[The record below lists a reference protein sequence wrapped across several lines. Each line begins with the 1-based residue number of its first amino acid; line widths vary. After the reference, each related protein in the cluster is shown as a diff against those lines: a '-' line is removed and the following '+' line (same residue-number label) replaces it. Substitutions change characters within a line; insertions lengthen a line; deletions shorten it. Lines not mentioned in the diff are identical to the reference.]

1 MKIIAFPFKFILIAL
16 FLVLF
21 FISVFISTGIA
32 SGGYQG
38 FSIKNKMGQ
47 IIGSYEESHALVIG
61 VSQYKNFT
69 KDYLNWADLPGVK
82 EDVKAIKKELERQGF
97 HVVLVNDPTQM
108 ELKSAFKDFIIRYG
122 KNPGNRLLF
131 YFSGHGHTLNLSKGL
146 EMGYIVPADAPNPKW
161 NKSGFL
167 AKAVDMKLIEV
178 YARQIQ
184 AKHALFIFDSCL
196 SGSIFSLE
204 KPALEHISYKTNK
217 PVRQFIFAG
226 TTNEVLLDE
235 GIFRGQ
241 FAAALKGEADFDNDK
256 YVTGA
261 ELGEFLQ
268 KTVVD
273 YSRGYQHPQYG
284 KIRDRR
290 LNKGDFVFSL
300 IPEKQPVVIGKSA
313 LEKEKINLEAEQ
325 LKLLE
330 EKIRLEEER
339 VVLKERRRIA
349 KEHLKLKAEI
359 NKVKQEH
366 EEMKVASIEP
376 QVPQKS
382 TPKLPVQKGMVY
394 IKGGC
399 YQMGDL
405 FDEGD
410 PDEKVHKV
418 CVEDFFMAEYEVTQ
432 KEWRDVMG
440 NNPSRF
446 KKCGDN
452 CPVAQVSWD
461 DVQDF
466 VQNMNKKT
474 GLNYRLP
481 TEAEW
486 EYAAKSKGKKYNYS
500 WGNGAPNGNKGG
512 NIADEEGKRKYPSW
526 DIWEGYKDGFV
537 YSAPVG
543 SFKPNELGLY
553 DMTGNVWEWVSDR
566 YGKYIQSSARN
577 PKGPSR
583 GPFRVSRGGSW
594 LSRPGTVRVS
604 NRNSGMPNLKNFDM
618 GFRLAKT
625 P

>member
-1 MKIIAFPFKFILIAL
+1 MKITGFHLKFSLIAL
-16 FLVLF
+16 FLILL
-21 FISVFISTGIA
+21 FISAFISTGIA
-32 SGGYQG
+32 SRGYQG
-38 FSIKNKMGQ
+38 FSIKNKMGEV
-47 IIGSYEESHALVIG
+47 IGNYKESHALVIG
-61 VSQYKNFT
+61 VSQYKKFT

-82 EDVKAIKKELERQGF
+82 EDVRAIKEALERQGF
-97 HVVLVNDPTQM
+97 HVVLVNDPTQVAM
-108 ELKSAFKDFIIRYG
+108 KSAFKDFISRFG
-122 KNPGNRLLF
+122 QNPGNRLLF

-146 EMGYIVPADAPNPKW
+146 EMGYLVPADAPNPKW
-161 NKSGFL
+161 DKSGFL
-167 AKAVDMKLIEV
+167 TKAVDMRLIES

-184 AKHALFIFDSCL
+184 AKHALFVFDSCL
-196 SGSIFSLE
+196 SGSIFSTE
-204 KPALEHISYKTNK
+204 KPAPAHISYKTIK
-217 PVRQFIFAG
+217 PVRQFILAG
-226 TTNEVLLDE
+226 TTNEAILEE
-235 GIFRGQ
+235 GIFRVQ
-241 FAAALKGEADFDNDK
+241 FAAALQGEADFNNDK
-256 YVTGA
+256 YVTGS

-290 LNKGDFVFSL
+290 LNEGDFVFAL
-300 IPEKQPVVIGKSA
+300 VPEKQPVVTGKGA
-313 LEKEKINLEAEQ
+313 LENEMVKLEAER

-330 EKIRLEEER
+330 ERNRLEEER
-339 VVLKERRRIA
+339 VILKERRRIA
-349 KEHLKLKAEI
+349 KERLKLKAEI
-359 NKVKQEH
+359 NEVKKEH
-366 EEMKVASIEP
+366 EEIKVASIK
-376 QVPQKS
+376 PQKLA
-382 TPKLPVQKGMVY
+382 PKIPVQKGMVY

-399 YQMGDL
+399 YKMGDI
-405 FDEGD
+405 FDDGD

-418 CVEDFFMAEYEVTQ
+418 CVDDFFMAEYEVTQ

-440 NNPSRF
+440 INPSKF
-446 KKCGDN
+446 KKCGDK
-452 CPVAQVSWD
+452 CPVEQVSWND
-461 DVQDF
+461 IQEF
-466 VQNMNKKT
+466 VEKLNKKT
-474 GLNYRLP
+474 SINYRLP

-486 EYAAKSKGKKYNYS
+486 EYAAKSGGKKLRHS
-500 WGNGAPNGNKGG
+500 WGNGAPDGNKGG
-512 NIADEEGKRKYPSW
+512 NIADEEAKRKYPGW

-604 NRNSGMPNLKNFDM
+604 NRNSGMPNRKNFDM